1 MPQKPK
7 QPSDFLKF
15 RCTKCNEPLK
25 EEMQQEG
32 IVDPWLY
39 YATVSCFICNTYM
52 FVTSYFNRKTGKVQ
66 YEDGKLIDIVCEW
79 ARE

>member
-1 MPQKPK
+1 
-7 QPSDFLKF
+7 
-15 RCTKCNEPLK
+15 
-25 EEMQQEG
+25 MQQEG